1 VIGIPRSTPR
11 RVSWLISAALI
22 LTSIG
27 VTLAA
32 WLGPALSL
40 AVALTWQRADPWLAR
55 FQDAV
60 VVEELSIDAGEDR
73 HVAADLYRS
82 SAPGG
87 SLMLVHGLSPLGRRH
102 PEIVRIARLLA
113 RHHRVVLVPQIEGLA
128 TFRISGREVGDVRA
142 ALRALQARGGSVGV
156 VGFSFGSGP
165 TLLAAADEPGLS
177 LVATFGG
184 YADLR
189 DIIVFLATGVHRFG
203 GRQYVQPPEPSN
215 RWKLLALVSCCVEDE
230 ADHRRL
236 EQIAL
241 RRLRNPLDDTGAL
254 ERELGPAGRAA
265 LALALNR
272 RENAVDGLVA
282 ALPRTA
288 RDGLARLSPLPA
300 IPRLSGRLLFV
311 HGAGDASVPFTE
323 SLRLA
328 EASGGRTDAVIL
340 ESFTHIV
347 TPPFWHSLAG
357 RVRDGRRMLLLSEGL
372 LTAAPDAPLTT
383 MR

>member
-1 VIGIPRSTPR
+1 VTGVNRPTRR
-11 RVSWLISAALI
+11 RVSWLIGAALL
-22 LTSIG
+22 LTSLGIG
-27 VTLAA
+27 LAA
-32 WLGPALSL
+32 WLGPALTL
-40 AVALTWQRADPWLAR
+40 AAALTWRRVDPWLAR
-55 FQDAV
+55 FQDPVAV
-60 VVEELSIDAGEDR
+60 EALSIDAGDHR
-73 HVAADLYRS
+73 HVLADLYRS
-82 SAPGG
+82 GAPGG

-102 PEIVRIARLLA
+102 PDIVRIARLLA
-113 RHHRVVLVPQIEGLA
+113 RHHRLVLVPQIEGLA
-128 TFRISGREVGDVRA
+128 TFRISGREVADVRA
-142 ALRALQARGGSVGV
+142 AIRALQARGGAVGV

-189 DIIVFLATGVHRFG
+189 DIIVFLATGAHRFG
-203 GRQYVQPPEPSN
+203 GRQYVQTPEPSN

-241 RRLRNPLDDTGAL
+241 RRLRDPLDDTAAL

-272 RENAVDGLVA
+272 REDTVDGLLA

-300 IPRLSGRLLFV
+300 IPRLKGRLLFV

-328 EASGGRTDAVIL
+328 EASAGRTEAVIL

-347 TPPFWHSLAG
+347 TPPFWRSLAS

-372 LTAAPDAPLTT
+372 LTTAPEAPLTT